1 MKDNNQCFSKEGY
14 NTASLKEGTY
24 EPSLEDNLPFLGK
37 VIEKVIMPQLSEEEM
52 DYLDPL

>member
-1 MKDNNQCFSKEGY
+1 MKDQCFSEKGY

-37 VIEKVIMPQLSEEEM
+37 VVEKVIMPQLSEEEM
-52 DYLDPL
+52 DYLDTLE